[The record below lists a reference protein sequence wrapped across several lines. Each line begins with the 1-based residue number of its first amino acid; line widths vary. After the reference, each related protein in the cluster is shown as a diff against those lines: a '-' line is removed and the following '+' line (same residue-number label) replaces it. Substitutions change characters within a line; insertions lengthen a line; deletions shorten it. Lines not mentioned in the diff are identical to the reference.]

1 MTDVGLGEIL
11 FTKQA
16 AAQIGPQVVLCRPG
30 CQRPVSGQLL
40 SVSSRGC
47 AVCIQTPDRRT
58 SGKGPRLSY
67 ICSQLILNGLQNV
80 KKSCFLEHG

>member
-47 AVCIQTPDRRT
+47 AVCIQTPEGLHIRERT
-58 SGKGPRLSY
+58 SPFFHLFPVDFEWPSKCKEKLFS
-67 ICSQLILNGLQNV
+67 
-80 KKSCFLEHG
+80 